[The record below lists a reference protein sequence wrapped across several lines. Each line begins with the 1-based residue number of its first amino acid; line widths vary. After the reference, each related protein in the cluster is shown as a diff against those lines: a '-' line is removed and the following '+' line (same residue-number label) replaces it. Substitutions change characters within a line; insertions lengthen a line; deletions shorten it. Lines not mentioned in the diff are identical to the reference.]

1 MSVLRAIIGFI
12 KPRAKTPEQAQDK
25 AKALEDQR
33 DFRLT
38 KNHSRRD
45 AVSAPDVFDPDL

>member
-1 MSVLRAIIGFI
+1 MKIPRTLIDFF
-12 KPRAKTPEQAQDK
+12 KPRPKTPEQAQAK
-25 AKALEDQR
+25 AEALEDQR

-45 AVSAPDVFDPDL
+45 AISNPDVFDPDR